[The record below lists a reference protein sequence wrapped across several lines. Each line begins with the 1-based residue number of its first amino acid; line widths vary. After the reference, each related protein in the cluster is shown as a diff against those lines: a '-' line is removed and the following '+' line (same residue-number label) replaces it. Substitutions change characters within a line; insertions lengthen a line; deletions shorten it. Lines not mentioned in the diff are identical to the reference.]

1 MIAMT
6 NNLIM
11 KSLPMVA
18 SVLGRKYGV
27 KVVIG
32 GKDAYTDGNTIHL
45 PALPLECSETLI
57 GLARGYIDHES
68 AHIRETR
75 FDWLHLANLTPLEM
89 HVWNTFE
96 DWRVEHRL
104 ARLFPGCRS
113 NFNWLIQH
121 LFGNEKEQTSDPAMA
136 ILNWLLLSVR
146 AWDVPSLIEQR
157 DEVGSYIEIHYPGL
171 IARLNLVLQK
181 VHACCDS
188 TQDCILYAREIV
200 SILKDKTASQPPQ
213 NGGSKRSKMAEN
225 GDPDELPSD
234 AVSIGSRQ
242 QLERL
247 VEAHENKLPDDLG
260 EALADSLRKESPK
273 ELDESLRVAQ
283 VDTKAVKPLD
293 PEDVA
298 ATKRASIA
306 LRTQL
311 QGLLQSSVLTRSKIG
326 RHGRLD
332 ARQLHRVSV
341 ADARVFKRAG
351 RKVGINTAVHVLL
364 DCSGSMRRRIT
375 LTTQVCHA
383 VATALDAIDGINVG
397 VTVFPAGTPSD
408 GGNGNDRGPT
418 VCPILRHGE
427 RMHGDFA
434 VSAAGCTPLGEA
446 LWWVLQQVVP
456 LPESRKIVLILTDGD
471 PDSFNVALDA
481 IDEGRRFGVEIYG
494 LGILSETI
502 TKLLPYH
509 SRTVNDLSELAP
521 AMFGMLRGALIK

>member
-1 MIAMT
+1 MT

-32 GKDAYTDGNTIHL
+32 GKGAYTDGNTIHL

-57 GLARGYIDHES
+57 GLARGYIDHEA

-75 FDWLHLANLTPLEM
+75 FDWLRLANLTPLEM

-104 ARLFPGCRS
+104 AKLFPGCRQ

-121 LFGNEKEQTSDPAMA
+121 LFGNDNEQTTDPAMA
-136 ILNWLLLSVR
+136 VLNWLLLSVR
-146 AWDVPSLIEQR
+146 AWDVPSLIGQR
-157 DEVGSYIEIHYPGL
+157 DDVGSFIESHYPGL
-171 IARLNLVLQK
+171 ISRLNHVLKK
-181 VHACCDS
+181 VHAYCDS
-188 TQDCILYAREIV
+188 TQDCILYAREVV
-200 SILKDKTASQPPQ
+200 SILKGTSASVPQENRGDQPGNTAVM
-213 NGGSKRSKMAEN
+213 GS
-225 GDPDELPSD
+225 PDGLPLDS
-234 AVSIGSRQ
+234 VSIDSRR
-242 QLERL
+242 QLECL
-247 VEAHENKLPDDLG
+247 VHADENDLPTDLG
-260 EALADSLRKESPK
+260 ETLAAKLRDETPVN
-273 ELDESLRVAQ
+273 LDESLRVAQ
-283 VDTKAVKPLD
+283 VGIKTVKPLD

-341 ADARVFKRAG
+341 ADARVFKRTG
-351 RKVGINTAVHVLL
+351 RKVGINTAVHILL
-364 DCSGSMRRRIT
+364 DCSGSMRRRIN

-383 VATALDAIDGINVG
+383 VATALDSIDGINVA

-408 GGNGNDRGPT
+408 SGNGNDRGPT

-446 LWWVLQQVVP
+446 FWWVLQQVVP

-471 PDSFNVALDA
+471 PDSFNVALNA
-481 IDEGRRFGVEIYG
+481 IEDGRRFGVEIYG
-494 LGILSETI
+494 LGITSETI
-502 TKLLPYH
+502 TKLLPDH
-509 SRTVNDLSELAP
+509 SRTINDLAELAP